1 LVLEIRIK
9 GSEAVNHSVELVVS
23 IIKKAIII
31 LAVLIVI
38 SFFFLEKPMTWA
50 YGYIFGGL
58 IGILNFILLAR
69 TMERAVEMPPHKAQ
83 GYATVNYFIRF
94 SITGVVIIVA
104 LKADYINALAA
115 VVGIVLIKLIIL
127 VTNLFNDKEYYK
139 RIFSRKGEN

>member
-1 LVLEIRIK
+1 M
-9 GSEAVNHSVELVVS
+9 NHSVELVIS

-31 LAVLIVI
+31 LAVLIVL
-38 SFFFLEKPMTWA
+38 SFIFFNEPMKWT

-58 IGILNFILLAR
+58 IGILNFMLLAR

-83 GYATVNYFIRF
+83 GYATVNYFVRF
-94 SITGVVIIVA
+94 AITGIVLIIA
-104 LKADYINALAA
+104 FKADYINPLAA

-127 VTNLFNDKEYYK
+127 VSNLFNDKEYYK

>member
-1 LVLEIRIK
+1 L
-9 GSEAVNHSVELVVS
+9 NHSVELVLS
-23 IIKKAIII
+23 IVKKAITI
-31 LAVLIVI
+31 LAVLIAI
-38 SFFFLEKPMTWA
+38 SFIFLNEPMRWT

-94 SITGVVIIVA
+94 IITGVVIIVA

-115 VVGIVLIKLIIL
+115 VIGIVLIKLIIL
-127 VTNLFNDKEYYK
+127 VTNLFSDKEYYK
-139 RIFSRKGEN
+139 RIFRRKGEN

>member
-1 LVLEIRIK
+1 M
-9 GSEAVNHSVELVVS
+9 NHSVELVLS
-23 IIKKAIII
+23 IVKKAITVLALLII
-31 LAVLIVI
+31 V
-38 SFFFLEKPMTWA
+38 SFIFLDKPMTWT

-94 SITGVVIIVA
+94 IITGVVIIVA

-115 VVGIVLIKLIIL
+115 IIGIVLIKLIIL
-127 VTNLFNDKEYYK
+127 VTNLFSDKEYYK
-139 RIFSRKGEN
+139 RIFRRKGEN

>member
-1 LVLEIRIK
+1 V
-9 GSEAVNHSVELVVS
+9 
-23 IIKKAIII
+23 KKAITVLALLII
-31 LAVLIVI
+31 V
-38 SFFFLEKPMTWA
+38 SFIFLDKPMTWT

-94 SITGVVIIVA
+94 IITGVVIIVA

-115 VVGIVLIKLIIL
+115 IIGIVLIKLIIL
-127 VTNLFNDKEYYK
+127 VTNLFSDKEYYK
-139 RIFSRKGEN
+139 RIFRRKGEN

>member
-1 LVLEIRIK
+1 M
-9 GSEAVNHSVELVVS
+9 NHSVELVLS
-23 IIKKAIII
+23 IVKKAITI

-38 SFFFLEKPMTWA
+38 SFVFLNEPMRWA

-94 SITGVVIIVA
+94 IITGVVIIVA

-115 VVGIVLIKLIIL
+115 VIGIVLIKLIIL
-127 VTNLFNDKEYYK
+127 VTNLFSDKEYYK
-139 RIFSRKGEN
+139 RIFRRKGEN

>member
-1 LVLEIRIK
+1 M
-9 GSEAVNHSVELVVS
+9 NHSVELVIS

-31 LAVLIVI
+31 LAVLIVL
-38 SFFFLEKPMTWA
+38 SFIFFNEPMKWT

-58 IGILNFILLAR
+58 IGILNFMLLAR

-83 GYATVNYFIRF
+83 GYATVNYFVRF
-94 SITGVVIIVA
+94 AITGIVLIIA
-104 LKADYINALAA
+104 FKADYINPLAA

-127 VTNLFNDKEYYK
+127 ITNLFNDKEYYK

>member
-1 LVLEIRIK
+1 M
-9 GSEAVNHSVELVVS
+9 NHSVELVLS
-23 IIKKAIII
+23 IVKKAITI
-31 LAVLIVI
+31 LAVLIAI
-38 SFFFLEKPMTWA
+38 SFIFLNEPMRWT

-83 GYATVNYFIRF
+83 GYATVNYFVRF
-94 SITGVVIIVA
+94 AITGIVLIIA
-104 LKADYINALAA
+104 FKADYINPLAA

-127 VTNLFNDKEYYK
+127 ITNLFNDKEYYK

>member
-1 LVLEIRIK
+1 L
-9 GSEAVNHSVELVVS
+9 NHSVELVLS
-23 IIKKAIII
+23 IVKKAITVLALLII
-31 LAVLIVI
+31 V
-38 SFFFLEKPMTWA
+38 SFIFLDKPMTWT

-94 SITGVVIIVA
+94 IITGVVIIVA

-115 VVGIVLIKLIIL
+115 IIGIVLIKLIIL
-127 VTNLFNDKEYYK
+127 VTNLFSDKEYYK
-139 RIFSRKGEN
+139 RIFRRKGEN

>member
-1 LVLEIRIK
+1 M
-9 GSEAVNHSVELVVS
+9 NHSVELVLS
-23 IIKKAIII
+23 IVKKAITI
-31 LAVLIVI
+31 LAVLIAI
-38 SFFFLEKPMTWA
+38 SFIFLNEPMRWT

-94 SITGVVIIVA
+94 IITGVVIIVA

-115 VVGIVLIKLIIL
+115 VIGIVLIKLIIL
-127 VTNLFNDKEYYK
+127 VTNLFSDKEYYK
-139 RIFSRKGEN
+139 RIFRRKGEN

>member
-1 LVLEIRIK
+1 L
-9 GSEAVNHSVELVVS
+9 NHSVELVLS
-23 IIKKAIII
+23 IVKKAITI

-38 SFFFLEKPMTWA
+38 SFVFLNEPMRWA

-94 SITGVVIIVA
+94 IITGVVIIVA

-115 VVGIVLIKLIIL
+115 VIGIVLIKLIIL
-127 VTNLFNDKEYYK
+127 VTNLFSDKEYYK
-139 RIFSRKGEN
+139 RIFRRKGEN